1 MQGKILAD
9 NLIGGNDGNRYSFS
23 LENVRNLNNKT
34 INDIINAEVDFEVDG
49 TEAKSIFITKNSIN
63 IGNIMQGDSI
73 NSIKTKAYIYVAGV
87 ILGVI
92 PFLGW
97 ALSLVGF
104 VFMILA
110 ILTIGK
116 ISGAPLIRNFL
127 LSWILVFV
135 GGIVMSFSV
144 AGSFIGGLSG
154 SSGFTTGMIALI
166 VVGVLICIGGLVFG
180 YFYYKDLAE
189 VTNEKFFF
197 YAFIAR
203 IAAILLIAVPII
215 NFIVIIAAAIM
226 ELIAWMKFKELRKRE
241 AL

>member
-166 VVGVLICIGGLVFG
+166 VVGVLICIGGLVFS
-180 YFYYKDLAE
+180 YFYYRDLAE
-189 VTNEKFFF
+189 VTNEKFFL
-197 YAFIAR
+197 YAFICRAV
-203 IAAILLIAVPII
+203 AALAILVPILG
-215 NFIVIIAAAIM
+215 IVLMIAAAVI
-226 ELIAWMKFKELRKRE
+226 ELIAWIRFKEVRKKE

>member
-166 VVGVLICIGGLVFG
+166 VVGVLICIGGLVFS
-180 YFYYKDLAE
+180 YFYYRDLAE
-189 VTNEKFFF
+189 VTNEKFFL
-197 YAFIAR
+197 YAFICRAV
-203 IAAILLIAVPII
+203 AALTILVHILG
-215 NFIVIIAAAIM
+215 IVLMIAAAVI
-226 ELIAWMKFKELRKRE
+226 ELIAWIRFKEVRKKE

>member
-49 TEAKSIFITKNSIN
+49 TEAKSIFITKNFIN

-166 VVGVLICIGGLVFG
+166 VVGVLICIGGLVFS
-180 YFYYKDLAE
+180 YFYYRDLAE
-189 VTNEKFFF
+189 VTNEKFFL
-197 YAFIAR
+197 YAFICRAV
-203 IAAILLIAVPII
+203 AALTILVPILG
-215 NFIVIIAAAIM
+215 IVLMIAAAVI
-226 ELIAWMKFKELRKRE
+226 ELIAWIRFKEVRKKE

>member
-166 VVGVLICIGGLVFG
+166 VVGVLICIGGLVFS
-180 YFYYKDLAE
+180 YFYYRDLAE
-189 VTNEKFFF
+189 VTNENSF
-197 YAFIAR
+197 YM
-203 IAAILLIAVPII
+203 LLYAVQLQLLQ
-215 NFIVIIAAAIM
+215 F
-226 ELIAWMKFKELRKRE
+226 
-241 AL
+241 

>member
-49 TEAKSIFITKNSIN
+49 TEVKSIFITKNSIN

-166 VVGVLICIGGLVFG
+166 VVGVLICIGGLVFS
-180 YFYYKDLAE
+180 YFYYRDLAE
-189 VTNEKFFF
+189 VTNEKFFL
-197 YAFIAR
+197 YAFICRAV
-203 IAAILLIAVPII
+203 AALAILVPILG
-215 NFIVIIAAAIM
+215 IVLMIAAAVI
-226 ELIAWMKFKELRKRE
+226 ELIAWIRFKEVRKKE

>member
-144 AGSFIGGLSG
+144 AGSFMGGLSG
-154 SSGFTTGMIALI
+154 ISGFTTGMIALI

-215 NFIVIIAAAIM
+215 NFYRYNCCGYYGAYRLDEI
-226 ELIAWMKFKELRKRE
+226 
-241 AL
+241 

>member
-104 VFMILA
+104 VFVILA

-166 VVGVLICIGGLVFG
+166 VVGVLICIGGLVFS
-180 YFYYKDLAE
+180 YFYYRDLAE
-189 VTNEKFFF
+189 VTNENSF
-197 YAFIAR
+197 YM
-203 IAAILLIAVPII
+203 LLYAVQLQLLQ
-215 NFIVIIAAAIM
+215 F
-226 ELIAWMKFKELRKRE
+226 
-241 AL
+241 